1 MGDRIQ
7 LTCLNFVSSG
17 SSSTILVEGRLAIEG
32 SYRQSQRQP
41 LKELA
46 VVETTEPF
54 DAKDLEVVF

>member
-7 LTCLNFVSSG
+7 LTYLNFVSSG
-17 SSSTILVEGRLAIEG
+17 RSSTTLVEGRLEIEG

-41 LKELA
+41 LKELVA
-46 VVETTEPF
+46 VETTEPF